1 MKAFL
6 LAAGKGTRLRPI
18 TDTVPKCLVDICGT
32 PLLSI
37 WFDLLVEAGVT
48 EALINT
54 HHLPEAVR
62 DFVRNKTPSSLK
74 IRLAHEEE
82 LVGSAGTIKHNRDF
96 VAGDEEFMV
105 IYADNLSSLS
115 LVDFISYHRRKK
127 SIFTMGLFRADAP
140 KECGIASMDADGR
153 IVKFIEKPKEPES
166 NQANAG
172 IYVMRTSLINDIPDK
187 PLADFGFDLIPGLVG
202 KMYGYPIPD
211 YYIDIGTLERLEK
224 ARREWP
230 VKKIRGNHVFNQ
242 TGT

>member
-6 LAAGKGTRLRPI
+6 LAAGKGTRLKPI
-18 TDTVPKCLVDICGT
+18 TDSVPKCLVDICGT

-37 WFDLLVEAGVT
+37 WFDLLREAGVT
-48 EALINT
+48 SALINT

-62 DFVRNKTPSSLK
+62 EFVREKTPSGLT
-74 IRLAHEEE
+74 IRLSHEEE
-82 LVGSAGTIKHNRDF
+82 LIGSAGTIKHNRDF
-96 VAGDEEFMV
+96 VADDEEFMV

-115 LVDFISYHRRKK
+115 LADFIRYHRSKN

-153 IVKFIEKPKEPES
+153 IIKFIEKPEEPES

-172 IYVMRTSLINDIPDK
+172 IYVMRTSLIDAIPDK

-211 YYIDIGTLERLEK
+211 YYIDIGTLDRLEK

>member
-6 LAAGKGTRLRPI
+6 LAAGKGTRLRPL

-32 PLLSI
+32 PLLAI
-37 WFDLLVEAGVT
+37 WFKLLREAGIT
-48 EALINT
+48 SALINT

-62 DFVRNKTPSSLK
+62 AFVRDHTPAGMD
-74 IRLAHEEE
+74 IRLAHEDD
-82 LVGSAGTIKHNRDF
+82 LLGSAGTVKHNRDF

-115 LVDFISYHRRKK
+115 LADFMAYHRAKK
-127 SIFTMGLFRADAP
+127 SSFTMGLFRADVP
-140 KECGIASMDADGR
+140 EECGIASMDADGR
-153 IVKFIEKPKEPES
+153 IVRFVEKPGVPES
-166 NQANAG
+166 NLANAG
-172 IYVMRTSLINDIPDK
+172 IYIMRSDMIRAIPDK

-211 YYIDIGTLERLEK
+211 YYIDIGTLERLDK

-230 VKKIRGNHVFNQ
+230 AKSIRMKHQRQAGPE
-242 TGT
+242 

>member
-6 LAAGKGTRLRPI
+6 LAAGKGTRLKPI
-18 TDTVPKCLVDICGT
+18 TDSVPKCLVDICGT

-37 WFDLLVEAGVT
+37 WFDLLVEAGIT
-48 EALINT
+48 SALINT
-54 HHLPEAVR
+54 HHLPEVVR
-62 DFVRNKTPSSLK
+62 EFVRTKTPPGLK

-96 VAGDEEFMV
+96 VADDEEFMV

-115 LVDFISYHRRKK
+115 LADFIRYHRLKK

-140 KECGIASMDADGR
+140 KECGIASMDADGQ

-172 IYVMRTSLINDIPDK
+172 IYVMRTSLIDTIPDK
-187 PLADFGFDLIPGLVG
+187 PLADFGFDLIPSLVG